1 MKIKEQYS
9 NYVINMESLC
19 KTYTDFLYE
28 QNKRHERVRIN
39 LELDAFEEFLSKRIV
54 LKDFYENQ
62 RTI

>member
-1 MKIKEQYS
+1 
-9 NYVINMESLC
+9 MESLC